1 VQCSPLLLGIV
12 GQRDIAAADEPRV
25 ADAVRS
31 IVLELR
37 ASYPHTDIV
46 VVSALQQRSERAAA
60 DAARAEGAELLTIDD
75 DARRWS
81 AIAVPQL
88 VLLVSDGDESR
99 AEIVDAV
106 NIREGRA
113 RPEASKPLV
122 PPDVGPYYQ
131 IVLPAAPSEV
141 AAGACEIVRRFPE
154 RHPGDAQSEAD
165 FVKALLALDRYNRD
179 LASQFGASAAQSLE
193 DAFVQTDTLAA
204 RLQSHTIRWQGALY
218 AVALFAAAIQVVTPS
233 ANWEWKVS
241 AIALTL
247 LIFILAKRSGAQS
260 RYQDYRAI
268 AEALRVQL
276 AWWNARIDA
285 SVDGAY
291 LRMQQSEL
299 QWIRMLLRVVTFL
312 HRPASLSTGESQSP
326 PLDLWI
332 GDQRAYFEVA
342 SNREVRRLGR
352 IMPFASALVP
362 CTIVVSL
369 GVGIFLAAWHGD
381 ASLAHRLQFGTGI
394 FAAMGAVLAALLTSY
409 SRARMFGENAK
420 RYRRMYLLFDEARR
434 ELHAA
439 VEAKQSATVRELAL
453 VLGHEA
459 LSEQAEWLL
468 TQRDRPV
475 GIVQTAA
482 AQF

>member
-60 DAARAEGAELLTIDD
+60 DAARAERVELLIIDD
-75 DARRWS
+75 EARRRP

-88 VLLVSDGDESR
+88 VLLVWDGDESR
-99 AEIVDAV
+99 AEIVDARNV
-106 NIREGRA
+106 REGRA
-113 RPEASKPLV
+113 RGETWKPLD

-131 IVLPAAPSEV
+131 IVLPAAPSET

-154 RHPGDAQSEAD
+154 RYPGDGQSEAD
-165 FVKALLALDRYNRD
+165 FVKALQALDRYNRD
-179 LASQFGASAAQSLE
+179 LAQLEASATQTLE
-193 DAFVQTDTLAA
+193 DAFVQTDKIAA
-204 RLQSHTIRWQGALY
+204 RLQTHTIRWQGALY

-241 AIALTL
+241 AIVLTL

-312 HRPASLSTGESQSP
+312 HRPASLSSGESQSP

-332 GDQRAYFEVA
+332 GGQREYFEGA
-342 SNREVRRLGR
+342 SNREVRRSRR
-352 IMPFASALVP
+352 IMSLAGPLVP
-362 CTIVVSL
+362 FTIVVSL
-369 GVGIFLAAWHGD
+369 GVGIFLALWHGD
-381 ASLAHRLQFGTGI
+381 AGLAHRLQFATGVL
-394 FAAMGAVLAALLTSY
+394 AAMGAAIAAMLTSY

-439 VEAKQSATVRELAL
+439 VEAKQSAAVRELAL

-475 GIVQTAA
+475 GIVQSAA

>member
-37 ASYPHTDIV
+37 AAYPHTDIV
-46 VVSALQQRSERAAA
+46 VVSALQQRSERVAA
-60 DAARAEGAELLTIDD
+60 DAARAEHAELLTIDEG
-75 DARRWS
+75 ARLRS
-81 AIAVPQL
+81 AIALPQL
-88 VLLVSDGDESR
+88 LVLVWDGDESR

-106 NIREGRA
+106 NVREGRA
-113 RPEASKPLV
+113 RLETAKPLE

-131 IVLPAAPSEV
+131 VVLSAAPAEMP
-141 AAGACEIVRRFPE
+141 AGPCEIVRRFPE
-154 RHPGDAQSEAD
+154 RHAGDGQSEAD

-179 LASQFGASAAQSLE
+179 LTRQFGASAAQTLE
-193 DAFVQTDTLAA
+193 DAFLQTDEIAA
-204 RLQSHTIRWQGALY
+204 RLQTYTIRWQVALY

-241 AIALTL
+241 AIVLTL
-247 LIFILAKRSGAQS
+247 FIFILAKRSGAQS

-299 QWIRMLLRVVTFL
+299 QWIRMLLRGVTFL
-312 HRPASLSTGESQSP
+312 HRPASLSAAESQSP

-332 GDQRAYFEVA
+332 GDQRAYFENA

-352 IMPFASALVP
+352 IMPLAGSLVP

-369 GVGIFLAAWHGD
+369 GIGIFLAFWHGD
-381 ASLAHRLQFGTGI
+381 ASLAHRLEFGTGV
-394 FAAMGAVLAALLTSY
+394 FAAMGAVIAALLTSY

-439 VEAKQSATVRELAL
+439 VDAKQSAAVRELAL